1 MDVPFQVRPATDP
14 DLADVARIERA
25 VFSDP
30 WPPSAFRELGNAW
43 AWVAVEGGRV
53 VGYLFGRV
61 AADEAEIL
69 NLAVHPEHR
78 RLGVA
83 RHLLETALGR
93 FRSAGARTV
102 YLEVRSANQPAMTFY
117 RSHGFETVGKRR
129 RYYQNP
135 PDDAV
140 VMARP
145 IDLE

>member
-1 MDVPFQVRPATDP
+1 MDVAFQVRPAAER
-14 DLADVARIERA
+14 DLAPIARIERA

-30 WPPSAFRELGNAW
+30 WPASAFRGLGYSH
-43 AWVAVEGGRV
+43 AWVAVEGDQV

-69 NLAVHPEHR
+69 NVAVHPEHR

-83 RHLLETALGR
+83 RHLLETALR
-93 FRSAGARTV
+93 QFRAVNARTV
-102 YLEVRSANQPAMTFY
+102 YLEVRSANETALAFY
-117 RSHGFETVGKRR
+117 RSHDFKPVGTRR

-135 PDDAV
+135 SDDAV